1 MNKFAFVCSLLLG
14 ATFGTGISFAK
25 KADAPAGPFQMGS
38 ALKPIASIPMT
49 TAEISSFM
57 PEKKLLFVVGGENVL
72 EVVDMADPK
81 NPKKVSEVKLP
92 GGASSVTVHGDLV
105 AVSLLN
111 NPEWKMGHV
120 QVMRYNKGL
129 EVLGVH
135 ELCYMPDMITFT
147 PDGKNLLVACEG
159 SPDETFSED
168 PEGGIGMLSIAGVN
182 AATSNVELAKAWAKP
197 QKTVVGFNGLD
208 SLKFMA
214 SGVRKTG
221 VKSFVQSLEPEYIT
235 VSPDSKTAW
244 MSLQENNAL
253 VKFDVTAKKIL
264 DVFPLGFV
272 DHSKPGFGLDV
283 KKDKKIDIKNYPLR
297 GLRQPD
303 GISSFSVSN
312 KTFVVTANEGAPVND
327 YKAWTD
333 VTTPMMLSQQGV
345 LDPAVFTSSVLDDL
359 KNVTVSS
366 LERCDVAPD
375 KTANG
380 KCPYMYSFGSRSI
393 SIFDGAT
400 GHLMWDSGDVF
411 EQTIAKVAPDYF
423 NWNSK
428 KGKVKMDAR
437 SEDKGCEPEN
447 VTTGIVG
454 EKRYVFAGL
463 ERTSAV
469 AVFDITGVEK
479 GNAPKIVDFYLN
491 PKDRGPEGILF
502 IPAEKS
508 PNGESLLIVGY
519 EYSKTLAV
527 YSVK

>member
-1 MNKFAFVCSLLLG
+1 MKKTVFALSLLLG
-14 ATFGTGISFAK
+14 AGLSFAK
-25 KADAPAGPFQMGS
+25 KADVPSGPFQKGT
-38 ALKPIASIPMT
+38 ALKQIASIPMT
-49 TAEISSFM
+49 TAEISAFM
-57 PEKKLLFVVGGENVL
+57 PEKKVLFVVGGENVL
-72 EVVDMADPK
+72 EVVSLADPA
-81 NPKKVSEVKLP
+81 NPKKVSEMKLP

-120 QVMRYNKGL
+120 QVMRYNKKL
-129 EVLGVH
+129 EVLGLH

-147 PDGKNLLVACEG
+147 PDGLNLLVACEG

-168 PEGGIGMLSIAGVN
+168 PEGGVGVLSIDAS
-182 AATSNVELAKAWAKP
+182 ATNIAKAWTKP
-197 QKTVVGFNGLD
+197 QKMVAGFNDLD
-208 SLKFMA
+208 TLALMA

-235 VSPDSKTAW
+235 VSEDSKTAW
-244 MSLQENNAL
+244 VSLQENNAL
-253 VKFDVTAKKIL
+253 AKFDVVAKKITH
-264 DVFPLGFV
+264 VFPLGFV
-272 DHSKPGFGLDV
+272 DHSMSGFGLDI
-283 KKDKKIDIKNYPLR
+283 KKNKTIEIKNYPLR

-303 GISSFSVSN
+303 GISAFSVN
-312 KTFVVTANEGAPVND
+312 GKTFVLTANEGAPVND

-333 VTTPMMLSQQGV
+333 VTTPMMLMQQGA
-345 LDPAVFTSSVLDDL
+345 LDSSVFTPEVLEDVKNISVS
-359 KNVTVSS
+359 N
-366 LERCDVAPD
+366 LERCNTAPD

-380 KCPYMYSFGSRSI
+380 KCPYVYSFGSRSI
-393 SIFDGAT
+393 SIFDGEN

-411 EQTIAKVAPDYF
+411 EQTAAKLIPSYF

-428 KGKVKMDAR
+428 KGKVKVDAR

-454 EKRYVFAGL
+454 EKRYAFAGL
-463 ERTSAV
+463 ERTSGI
-469 AVFDITGVEK
+469 AVFDITGIEN
-479 GNAPKIVDFYLN
+479 GSAPEIVDFYLD

-508 PNGESLLIVGY
+508 PSGEPLLVVGF

-527 YSVK
+527 YAVK

>member
-1 MNKFAFVCSLLLG
+1 MKKFALVCSLLLG
-14 ATFGTGISFAK
+14 TTFGAGVSFAK
-25 KADAPAGPFQMGS
+25 KSEASAGPFQKGS
-38 ALKPIASIPMT
+38 VLKQIASVPMT
-49 TAEISSFM
+49 TAEISAFM
-57 PEKKLLFVVGGENVL
+57 PEKKVLFVVGGENVM
-72 EVVDMADPK
+72 EVVSLADPS

-92 GGASSVTVHGDLV
+92 GGASSVTVFGDLV

-111 NPEWKMGHV
+111 NPEWKKGHV
-120 QVMRYNKGL
+120 QVMRYNKGV

-159 SPDETFSED
+159 SPDESFSED
-168 PEGGIGMLSIAGVN
+168 PAGGIGVLSIG
-182 AATSNVELAKAWAKP
+182 SAKVDAKSWAKP
-197 QKTVVGFNGLD
+197 QKTVVGFDGLD
-208 SLKFMA
+208 SLKLMA
-214 SGVRKTG
+214 AGVRKTG

-235 VSPDSKTAW
+235 VAPDAKTAW
-244 MSLQENNAL
+244 VSLQENNAL
-253 VKFDVTAKKIL
+253 VKFDVEAKKIL
-264 DVFPLGFV
+264 DVFPLGYV
-272 DHSKPGFGLDV
+272 DHSMPGFGLDV
-283 KKDKKIDIKNYPLR
+283 KKNKTIEIKNYPLR

-303 GISSFSVSN
+303 GISSFSVN
-312 KTFVVTANEGAPVND
+312 GLTFVLTANEGSPVND

-345 LDPAVFTSSVLDDL
+345 LDPSVFTAGVLEDL
-359 KNVTVSS
+359 KNVTVSN

-380 KCPYMYSFGSRSI
+380 KCPYMYSFGTRSI

-411 EQTIAKVAPDYF
+411 EQTVARLAPDYF

-447 VTTGIVG
+447 VTSGVVG
-454 EKRYVFAGL
+454 DKRYVFAGL

-469 AVFDITGVEK
+469 AVFDVTGIET
-479 GNAPKIVDFYLN
+479 GHEPKLVDFYLN

-508 PNGESLLIVGY
+508 PNGEPLLVVGY

-527 YSVK
+527 YTVK